1 MKPAT
6 RPDLVL
12 LEFDTWA
19 NARLFDACE
28 LLDNTAL
35 DREFEMGL
43 GSIRKSLLH
52 NLGAMIGWTGVLQKV
67 EDPFAGMREENA
79 HSIEEIRATQLSASK
94 AFHAAVLTGSFD
106 DTMTREREEKT
117 VVFTRGG
124 ICAHVMTHSMHHR
137 AQCPNMLRHL
147 GVDGLPENSVFQWM
161 MAFPPSA

>member
-52 NLGAMIGWTGVLQKV
+52 NLGALIGWTGVLQKV
-67 EDPFAGMREENA
+67 EDPFAGIREENA
-79 HSIEEIRATQLSASK
+79 HSIEEY
-94 AFHAAVLTGSFD
+94 G
-106 DTMTREREEKT
+106 
-117 VVFTRGG
+117 
-124 ICAHVMTHSMHHR
+124 
-137 AQCPNMLRHL
+137 
-147 GVDGLPENSVFQWM
+147 
-161 MAFPPSA
+161 PPSCRRARRFMPPSSPGALTTP